1 MSVWTCSMDS
11 PLTNLVQLICYF
23 LHQQVTFGG
32 CFSSSAGTIWAFSM
46 GGFIQQEMDNEC
58 FCSDRDSAMLVH
70 WVMLNSTASINA
82 VVSISFEEK
91 KTAFQVIR
99 LHPALISLKLQPLN
113 PLRYP
118 SGMTKR
124 HNLET
129 SFQSCGFVE
138 TNATPCAET
147 KPAEEDRFAE
157 QCCQISSLMWRSR
170 PRKQKTEQAKTKAW
184 QVPEVFTVCHA
195 VFKRGFVRSKIFHC
209 RGKKTEL
216 KHLNAKWGKYF
227 SGWEWGTV

>member
-1 MSVWTCSMDS
+1 M
-11 PLTNLVQLICYF
+11 
-23 LHQQVTFGG
+23 TFGG

-70 WVMLNSTASINA
+70 WVMLHSTASINA
-82 VVSISFEEK
+82 VFSVSIEEK

-99 LHPALISLKLQPLN
+99 LHPAFISLKLQPLN
-113 PLRYP
+113 PLRYL

-124 HNLET
+124 HHLEA
-129 SFQSCGFVE
+129 SFQSWGFVE
-138 TNATPCAET
+138 TNATPRAET

-170 PRKQKTEQAKTKAW
+170 PRKQKNRTGKNKSMTSAWGIRSLSCGFQAW
-184 QVPEVFTVCHA
+184 VC
-195 VFKRGFVRSKIFHC
+195 VIQN
-209 RGKKTEL
+209 L
-216 KHLNAKWGKYF
+216 PL
-227 SGWEWGTV
+227 